1 MTEENRGMRQALTGW
16 IIAAACFVLAG
27 LGAVV
32 GAARSRGGEVPA
44 EVVASWRDYA
54 KMVLEGKRTPVPATT
69 QLLTETAIAQNAY
82 AGSAVRLLRMVG
94 AGVAIVGLLLLL
106 DLLRYRSRLTPAPP
120 LDRPTSGG

>member
-1 MTEENRGMRQALTGW
+1 MRQALTGW

-27 LGAVV
+27 VGAVV
-32 GAARSRGGEVPA
+32 GAERSRGGEVPA

-54 KMVLEGKRTPVPATT
+54 KMVLEGKRTPLPATT

-106 DLLRYRSRLTPAPP
+106 DLLRYRSRLTPVPP